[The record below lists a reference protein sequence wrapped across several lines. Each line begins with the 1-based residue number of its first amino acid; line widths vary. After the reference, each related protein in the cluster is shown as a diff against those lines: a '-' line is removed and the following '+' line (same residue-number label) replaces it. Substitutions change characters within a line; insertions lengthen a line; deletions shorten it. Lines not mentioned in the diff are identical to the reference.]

1 MPDNRNQPSFE
12 QGLKKLEGIVQQLED
27 GELSLERSLEL
38 FEQGVKLSQKCRKQL
53 AEAETRVEIL
63 MKKGGDLEAR
73 PFELDESSG

>member
-1 MPDNRNQPSFE
+1 MPDNRHQPSFE
-12 QGLKKLEGIVQQLED
+12 KGLKKLEGIVQQLED